1 MWHQHLLP
9 ALFPQIILAAAA
21 VLCMLLIAI
30 RRNHAVIHLF
40 TLLSLIL
47 ALASLGKI
55 YGSTTVDGL
64 FVMDGLGLFM
74 EGLILITAFFIT
86 IFSYPYFAE
95 SLIEREEYYVL
106 LLLAT
111 LGATSMVISNH
122 FVSFF
127 LSLEILSVSLY
138 TLIAYPKNMSASVEA
153 GVKYLMLAAVSSAIL
168 VLGFGLIYVQTGQ
181 LGLSLPGQSAIG
193 GVDANNVWLITGLGL
208 VIAGLGFKLALV
220 PFHLW
225 TPDVYA
231 GAPAPTSAFV
241 ATISKGSV
249 FVFLWRLFD
258 SYGMMSHAVELI
270 FVVIAIASML
280 IGNWLALLQQN
291 IKRLLAYSSIA
302 HLGYLIVAFVAS
314 GETGLHA
321 AVFYLIAYFI
331 SMLGAFGI
339 IGFLSESG
347 ENGQHEKLALS
358 SYTGLFW
365 QKPGLA
371 ILFAAIMLSLA
382 GIPLTA
388 GFIGKF
394 YILLSGAHSM
404 QWLLVI
410 VLILSSVIGLFYY
423 LRVVIQLFTRPDV
436 SLSYSASPY
445 AVSTGLAFLVLF
457 ILLIWFG
464 VMPGHLIDQ
473 IAQMVHVFKG

>member
-9 ALFPQIILAAAA
+9 ALFPQIILAAAS
-21 VLCMLLIAI
+21 VLCLLLIAWK
-30 RRNHAVIHLF
+30 RNHAVVHLF

-55 YGSTTVDGL
+55 YDATSVDGL
-64 FVMDGLGLFM
+64 FVIDGLGVFV
-74 EGLILITAFFIT
+74 EGVILIAVFFIT
-86 IFSYPYFAE
+86 IFSYPYFSQ
-95 SLIEREEYYVL
+95 SLIEKEEYYVL

-138 TLIAYPKNMSASVEA
+138 TLIAYPKKMTASVEA
-153 GVKYLMLAAVSSAIL
+153 GVKYLVLAAVSSAVL
-168 VLGFGLIYVQTGQ
+168 VFGLGLIYVETGQ
-181 LGLSLPGQSAIG
+181 MSIAELGKLATG
-193 GVDANNVWLITGLGL
+193 GMDANIWMIVGLGL

-258 SYGMMSHAVELI
+258 SVGTMSHAIQLI

-291 IKRLLAYSSIA
+291 LKRLLAYSSIA
-302 HLGYLIVAFVAS
+302 NLGYLIVAFVAS

-321 AVFYLIAYFI
+321 AIFFLVAYFI
-331 SMLGAFGI
+331 CMLGAFGI
-339 IGFLSESG
+339 ISFLSEPA
-347 ENGQHEKLALS
+347 ENGQQERLSLS

-371 ILFAAIMLSLA
+371 VLLALIMLSLA

-394 YILLSGAHSM
+394 YVLLSGVYST

-423 LRVVIQLFTRPDV
+423 LRVVIQLFSRPEMPV
-436 SLSYSASPY
+436 SYPASPY
-445 AVSTGLAFLVLF
+445 AISTGLAFLVLF

-464 VMPGHLIDQ
+464 IAPGHLIDQ
-473 IAQMVHVFKG
+473 ISQMVHVIKG

>member
-181 LGLSLPGQSAIG
+181 LGLSLPGQSATG
-193 GVDANNVWLITGLGL
+193 GVDANGWLITGLGL

-258 SYGMMSHAVELI
+258 SYGMMSQAVELI

-339 IGFLSESG
+339 IGFLSEPG

-423 LRVVIQLFTRPDV
+423 LRVVIQLFTRSDV
-436 SLSYSASPY
+436 PQLFHLALCG
-445 AVSTGLAFLVLF
+445 VDRTGISGIIYFVDLVWRDARTF
-457 ILLIWFG
+457 N
-464 VMPGHLIDQ
+464 
-473 IAQMVHVFKG
+473 

>member
-9 ALFPQIILAAAA
+9 ALFPQIILTGAA
-21 VLCMLLIAI
+21 VVGILLIALK
-30 RRNHAVIHLF
+30 RSHAVISLF
-40 TLLSLIL
+40 TLLAFIL

-55 YGSTTVDGL
+55 YGATSVDGL
-64 FVMDGLGLFM
+64 FVVDGFGIFV
-74 EGLILITAFFIT
+74 EGLILIAAFFIT
-86 IFSYPYFAE
+86 IFSYPYFSQAAV
-95 SLIEREEYYVL
+95 EREEYHVL

-122 FVSFF
+122 FISFF

-138 TLIAYPKNMSASVEA
+138 TLIAYPKKATASVEA

-168 VLGFGLIYVQTGQ
+168 VFGFGLIYVETGQ
-181 LGLSLPGQSAIG
+181 LSLSGLNTLSASGGEGSL
-193 GVDANNVWLITGLGL
+193 WLTVGIGL

-241 ATISKGSV
+241 ATVSKGSV

-258 SYGMMSHAVELI
+258 SVGILHQAILVI
-270 FVVIAIASML
+270 FAVIAIASML
-280 IGNWLALLQQN
+280 IGNWLALLQQQ

-321 AVFYLIAYFI
+321 AVFYLVAYFI

-339 IGFLSESG
+339 IGYLSEPG
-347 ENGQHEKLALS
+347 ENGQQERLSLA

-371 ILFAAIMLSLA
+371 VLLSLIMLSLA

-388 GFIGKF
+388 GFMGKF
-394 YILLSGAHSM
+394 YILLSGVYST

-423 LRVVIQLFTRPDV
+423 LRVVIQLFSKPQAHITYP
-436 SLSYSASPY
+436 ASPY
-445 AVSTGLAFLVLF
+445 AVSTGLAFLILF

-464 VMPGHLIDQ
+464 VAPGRLIDQ
-473 IAQMVHVFKG
+473 IEQMVHVLKG